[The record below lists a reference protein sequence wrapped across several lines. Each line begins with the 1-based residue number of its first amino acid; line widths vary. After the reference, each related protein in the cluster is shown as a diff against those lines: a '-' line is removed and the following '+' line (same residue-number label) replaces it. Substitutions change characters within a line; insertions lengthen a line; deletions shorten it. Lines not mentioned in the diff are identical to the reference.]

1 MPLFASPGVTIRHGL
16 MPAINDLIQSLMA
29 EKAPSLSH
37 LVQIVYLILDH
48 LTDLSVQAETEVR
61 DQILRM
67 AKILNEDPRARA
79 PTLVSSNSNRRPRR
93 I

>member
-1 MPLFASPGVTIRHGL
+1 
-16 MPAINDLIQSLMA
+16 MA

-61 DQILRM
+61 NQILRM
-67 AKILNEDPRARA
+67 AKILNEDPGQYTQAML
-79 PTLVSSNSNRRPRR
+79 PTCAGRLTSWFP
-93 I
+93 